1 MKRLYQELVNSEFW
15 RENGVI
21 AFGEFQKEIG
31 MPVIVSAKTGLPEH
45 YYPQETLLT
54 AAQQE
59 WKSKRPSI
67 VKPLEQFY
75 TNVKVNGRYLSWPLE
90 RYTEPT
96 TFEERNNAYIET
108 ALELGEQTI
117 CALLDYA
124 QMNPQEIDQLT
135 TISTTGIAV
144 PSLDAR
150 LMNRI
155 PFSRGMKRLPLFGLG
170 CVGGAAGI
178 ARTADYLQGHPEEAV
193 ILFAVELCSLT
204 IQRDDLS
211 MANLVASGLFG
222 DGAAAVLMVG
232 DDHPRAQCA
241 QSLPRVI
248 DSQSQFFP
256 ETEHIMGWDVTNSG
270 FKVLLSAD
278 IAGLAQSEV
287 RPSMEAFLGRHDLT
301 IAGIDHWLVHP
312 GGPRVIQALADGLG
326 LPDEAL
332 ALSWET
338 LAEAGNISSASVLL
352 ILDKA
357 MKRLQPKPGE
367 WGVLMAM
374 GPAFCAEL
382 VLLQW

>member
-1 MKRLYQELVNSEFW
+1 MS
-15 RENGVI
+15 I
-21 AFGEFQKEIG
+21 
-31 MPVIVSAKTGLPEH
+31 IVSAKTGFPEH
-45 YYPQETLLT
+45 YYPQDSLLA
-54 AAQQE
+54 AAQEE
-59 WKSKRPSI
+59 WKPKRAS
-67 VKPLEQFY
+67 VLKPLEQFY
-75 TNVKVNGRYLSWPLE
+75 THVKVNGRHLAWPLE
-90 RYTEPT
+90 RYKKST
-96 TFEERNNAYIET
+96 TFEERNDAYIET
-108 ALELGEQTI
+108 ALALGEGTI
-117 CALLDYA
+117 CALLD
-124 QMNPQEIDQLT
+124 QVHMSPQEIDQLT
-135 TISTTGIAV
+135 VISTTGIAV

-204 IQRDDLS
+204 LQRDDLS

-232 DDHPRAQCA
+232 DGHPRAQPG
-241 QSLPRVI
+241 LPRVI

-332 ALSWET
+332 TLSWET
-338 LAEAGNISSASVLL
+338 LAEVGNVSSASVLL
-352 ILDKA
+352 ILDKT
-357 MKRLQPKPGE
+357 MKRVQPQAGE
-367 WGVLMAM
+367 FGVLMAM

>member
-1 MKRLYQELVNSEFW
+1 
-15 RENGVI
+15 
-21 AFGEFQKEIG
+21 
-31 MPVIVSAKTGLPEH
+31 MPVIVSTKTGFPEH
-45 YYPQETLLT
+45 YYMQNTLLS
-54 AAQQE
+54 AAQEE
-59 WKSKRPSI
+59 WKHKRASI
-67 VKPLEQFY
+67 LKPLEQFY
-75 TNVKVNGRYLSWPLE
+75 GNVKVKGRYLAWPLE
-90 RYTEPT
+90 RYKKPT
-96 TFEERNNAYIET
+96 TFEERNDAYIET

-117 CALLDYA
+117 CALLDQV
-124 QMNPQEIDQLT
+124 QMSPQEIDQLT

-178 ARTADYLQGHPEEAV
+178 ARTADYLQGHPDEAV

-232 DDHPRAQCA
+232 DDHPQAQTG
-241 QSLPRVI
+241 LPRVI
-248 DSQSQFFP
+248 DSQSHFFP
-256 ETEHIMGWDVTNSG
+256 GTEHIMGWDVGNSG

-278 IAGLAQSEV
+278 IAELAQSEV
-287 RPSMEAFLGRHDLT
+287 RPIMEAFLGRHDLT
-301 IAGIDHWLVHP
+301 IADVDHWLVHP
-312 GGPRVIQALADGLG
+312 GGPRVIQALEDGLG

-332 ALSWET
+332 SLSWAC

-352 ILDKA
+352 ILDKT
-357 MKRLQPKPGE
+357 MRNMQLIPGE
-367 WGVLMAM
+367 VGVLMAM
-374 GPAFCAEL
+374 GPAFSAEL

>member
-1 MKRLYQELVNSEFW
+1 MS
-15 RENGVI
+15 
-21 AFGEFQKEIG
+21 
-31 MPVIVSAKTGLPEH
+31 VIVSTKTGFPEH
-45 YYPQETLLT
+45 YYPQNMLLT

-59 WKSKRPSI
+59 WTLKRASI
-67 VKPLEQFY
+67 LKPLEQFY
-75 TNVKVNGRYLSWPLE
+75 TNVKVKGRYLAWPLE
-90 RYTEPT
+90 RYKKPT
-96 TFEERNNAYIET
+96 TFEERNDAYIKT
-108 ALELGEQTI
+108 ALKLGEQTI
-117 CALLDYA
+117 CALLDQV
-124 QMNPQEIDQLT
+124 QMSPQEINQLT

-144 PSLDAR
+144 PALDAR

-170 CVGGAAGI
+170 CAGGAAGI
-178 ARTADYLQGHPEEAV
+178 ARTADYLRGHPEDAV

-211 MANLVASGLFG
+211 LANLVASGLFG

-232 DDHPRAQCA
+232 DAHPRAQPG
-241 QSLPRVI
+241 LPRVI

-278 IAGLAQSEV
+278 IAQLAQSEV
-287 RPSMEAFLGRHDLT
+287 RPSMEVFLGKHDLT
-301 IAGIDHWLVHP
+301 IADIDHWLVHP
-312 GGPRVIQALADGLG
+312 GGPRVIQVLEDGLG

-332 ALSWET
+332 TLSWES

-352 ILDKA
+352 ILDK
-357 MKRLQPKPGE
+357 MIKRLQPKPGE
-367 WGVLMAM
+367 CGVLMAM

>member
-1 MKRLYQELVNSEFW
+1 MS
-15 RENGVI
+15 
-21 AFGEFQKEIG
+21 
-31 MPVIVSAKTGLPEH
+31 VIVSTKTGFPEH
-45 YYPQETLLT
+45 YYPQNTLLAT
-54 AAQQE
+54 AQQE
-59 WKSKRPSI
+59 WTRQRRRASI
-67 VKPLEQFY
+67 LKPLEQFY
-75 TNVKVNGRYLSWPLE
+75 TNVKVKGRYLSWPLE

-96 TFEERNNAYIET
+96 TFEERNDAYIET

-117 CALLDYA
+117 CALLDQV
-124 QMNPQEIDQLT
+124 QMSPQEIDQLI

-150 LMNRI
+150 LMNCI
-155 PFSRGMKRLPLFGLG
+155 PFPRGMKRLPLFGLG

-178 ARTADYLQGHPEEAV
+178 ARTADYLQGHPDESV

-211 MANLVASGLFG
+211 IANLVASGLFG

-232 DDHPRAQCA
+232 DDHPLAQPGM
-241 QSLPRVI
+241 PRVI

-278 IAGLAQSEV
+278 IASLAQSEV
-287 RPSMEAFLGRHDLT
+287 RPSMEAFLGKHNLT
-301 IAGIDHWLVHP
+301 IADIDRWLVHP
-312 GGPRVIQALADGLG
+312 GGPRVIQALEDGLS

-332 ALSWET
+332 TLSWES

-352 ILDKA
+352 ILDKT
-357 MKRLQPKPGE
+357 MKRLQPKSGE
-367 WGVLMAM
+367 YGVLMAM

>member
-1 MKRLYQELVNSEFW
+1 
-15 RENGVI
+15 
-21 AFGEFQKEIG
+21 
-31 MPVIVSAKTGLPEH
+31 MPVIVSATTGFPEH
-45 YYPQETLLT
+45 YYPQNTLLT
-54 AAQQE
+54 AAQEE
-59 WKSKRPSI
+59 WRQKRASI

-75 TNVKVNGRYLSWPLE
+75 TNVKVKGRHLSWPLE
-90 RYTEPT
+90 RYRKPT

-108 ALELGEQTI
+108 ALELGERTI
-117 CALLDYA
+117 CALLNDA
-124 QMNPQEIDQLT
+124 QMSPQEIDQLT
-135 TISTTGIAV
+135 VISTTGIAV

-170 CVGGAAGI
+170 CVGGAASI
-178 ARTADYLQGHPEEAV
+178 ARTADYLRGHPEQAV

-211 MANLVASGLFG
+211 MANLIASGLFG

-232 DDHPRAQCA
+232 DDHPRAK
-241 QSLPRVI
+241 SGMPRVI

-270 FKVLLSAD
+270 FKVRLSAD
-278 IAGLAQSEV
+278 IAQLAQSEV
-287 RPSMEAFLGRHDLT
+287 RPSMEDFLGRHGLT
-301 IAGIDHWLVHP
+301 IADIDHWLVHP

-338 LAEAGNISSASVLL
+338 LAEVGNVSSASVLL
-352 ILDKA
+352 ILDKT

-367 WGVLMAM
+367 CGVLMAM